1 MEIKCEWNTCL
12 GSIRVCEALN
22 IWHTAANEG
31 LLKPERSSENLTAPQ
46 NPSKPSFRISDGDNR
61 TSWTNKHP
69 AIHLHTRGN
78 HSFTQKWNAFLSTCF
93 FPAREIKFPDVQ
105 INTLII
111 TRVKTVTL
119 SWQVWGLIC
128 WVALF
133 DIKMF
138 RKPSSLPQTS
148 LNKLETGIYRK
159 SIFHEC
165 NISAITIYT
174 QLSLC
179 S

>member
-46 NPSKPSFRISDGDNR
+46 NPSKPSFRISDDDNR

-78 HSFTQKWNAFLSTCF
+78 HNFTQKWNAFLSTCF
-93 FPAREIKFPDVQ
+93 FPAREIKSPDVQ

-119 SWQVWGLIC
+119 NWQCEAWFVESHFLISKCSESLQVCRKRRLTSW
-128 WVALF
+128 
-133 DIKMF
+133 
-138 RKPSSLPQTS
+138 
-148 LNKLETGIYRK
+148 KLVFTENQYFMNAT
-159 SIFHEC
+159 
-165 NISAITIYT
+165 
-174 QLSLC
+174 
-179 S
+179 